1 MLALC
6 IRQIIGERR
15 LELQPRDRLDLYE
28 GTGVD
33 SILLRQLEVSE
44 GGLDSIEARSVGASL
59 RVVVDT
65 ILRLE
70 YVILLIHVLPLF
82 IAQVH
87 RIDRSD
93 VLHEVRH
100 IRGVGAECS
109 RGLCMGMGEAHT
121 TAEGQ
126 VAAYIVAEVSTSR
139 IALKVRLY

>member
-6 IRQIIGERR
+6 VRQIIGERR

-28 GTGVD
+28 GSGVD

-59 RVVVDT
+59 RVVVNT
-65 ILRLE
+65 ILWLE

-100 IRGVGAECS
+100 IRGVGAECP
-109 RGLCMGMGEAHT
+109 RGLGMGMSKAHT
-121 TAEGQ
+121 TTEGQ
-126 VAAYIVAEVSTSR
+126 VAAYVVAEVSTSR
-139 IALKVRLY
+139 VALEVRLH